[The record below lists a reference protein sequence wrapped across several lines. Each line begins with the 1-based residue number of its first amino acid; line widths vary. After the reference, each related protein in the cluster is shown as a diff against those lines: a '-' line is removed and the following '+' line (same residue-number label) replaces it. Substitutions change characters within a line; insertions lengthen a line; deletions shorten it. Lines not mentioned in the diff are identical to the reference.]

1 MPRKM
6 ILIKY
11 KYIKCVLTL
20 PLIQTHKIYIVKKN
34 PILYPSLKIY
44 DMSPHCPPN

>member
-11 KYIKCVLTL
+11 KYIQCILTL
-20 PLIQTHKIYIVKKN
+20 SLIQTHKIYMVRKN
-34 PILYPSLKIY
+34 PILYPLLKKIE
-44 DMSPHCPPN
+44 NV